1 MTARARKQISL
12 VLIDDDPSAGEG
24 VIARIRTQPGF
35 HVLADLAGTEEALHQ
50 TRRTKPDLVLLNL
63 RREGDSILTLAGALH
78 AQVPKSRVIVMGL
91 DPLHDD
97 VASYLRAWVSGFLM
111 ADASFDTFLGTV
123 QSVARGTPV
132 LPEQL
137 THALFVELMED
148 GVRELRQPASEGTPR
163 TKRERAVSDLIVR
176 GFSKKQIATRLQ
188 IALHTVTRQV
198 DALFSELAVNGRL
211 EVAAAS
217 V

>member
-1 MTARARKQISL
+1 MTARVRKRISL
-12 VLIDDDPSAGEG
+12 VLIDDNPSAGEG
-24 VIARIRTQPGF
+24 VVARIRTQPGF
-35 HVLADLAGTEEALHQ
+35 HVLADSAGTEEALQ
-50 TRRTKPDLVLLNL
+50 QARQTKPDLVLLNL
-63 RREGDSILTLAGALH
+63 RREGDSSLALAGALH
-78 AQVPKSRVIVMGL
+78 GQVPKSRVVVMGL
-91 DPLHDD
+91 DPLHED

-111 ADASFDTFLGTV
+111 ADASFETFLGTV
-123 QSVARGTPV
+123 HAVAQGTPV

-137 THALFVELMED
+137 THALFVQLMED
-148 GVRELRQPASEGTPR
+148 GVRGPRQLAPEGKPR
-163 TKRERAVSDLIVR
+163 TKRERAVSDLVVR

-198 DALFSELAVNGRL
+198 STLFSELAVDGRL